1 MDSLTQ
7 IVVGIATAEAV
18 LGKQLKN
25 KSFIYGAIIGTLPDL
40 DIWFGKLFDP
50 LTAISIHRGLSHSII
65 FYLFLSVFL
74 GSLIFKIEKRKIKLF
89 HAIHATFLILF
100 THSIID
106 AFTTWGTQIFWP
118 LPYKV
123 ALKSIFVID
132 IFYTIPWII
141 CLYFVFKNQ
150 DFINRK
156 KWLIRGFY
164 ITTAYLI
171 LGLGIKTY
179 VVNKF
184 EKALSSQN
192 IEYTEIIVKPTFSNI
207 ILWNANVMT
216 KDSFLLADYSL
227 FDSKPIIFDSYL
239 KNDNLASSYKNH
251 PEFKQLIAISEGWYT
266 LEKSNNGIIFND
278 LRFGL
283 LKKEKNITKFTFS
296 YELSKKDINTLE
308 IKEIKKENKDGKKFL
323 AKILKRIKGN

>member
-89 HAIHATFLILF
+89 HATQATFLILF

-239 KNDNLASSYKNH
+239 QNENLGNSYKNH
-251 PEFKQLIAISEGWYT
+251 PEFKQLIDISEGWYT

-296 YELSKKDINTLE
+296 YELSKTDINTLE

>member
-296 YELSKKDINTLE
+296 YELSETDINTLE

>member
-1 MDSLTQ
+1 M
-7 IVVGIATAEAV
+7 
-18 LGKQLKN
+18 
-25 KSFIYGAIIGTLPDL
+25 
-40 DIWFGKLFDP
+40 
-50 LTAISIHRGLSHSII
+50 
-65 FYLFLSVFL
+65 
-74 GSLIFKIEKRKIKLF
+74 
-89 HAIHATFLILF
+89 
-100 THSIID
+100 
-106 AFTTWGTQIFWP
+106 
-118 LPYKV
+118 
-123 ALKSIFVID
+123 
-132 IFYTIPWII
+132 
-141 CLYFVFKNQ
+141 FKNQ

-239 KNDNLASSYKNH
+239 QNENLGNSY
-251 PEFKQLIAISEGWYT
+251 Q
-266 LEKSNNGIIFND
+266 
-278 LRFGL
+278 
-283 LKKEKNITKFTFS
+283 
-296 YELSKKDINTLE
+296 
-308 IKEIKKENKDGKKFL
+308 
-323 AKILKRIKGN
+323 

>member
-89 HAIHATFLILF
+89 HATQATFLILF

-283 LKKEKNITKFTFS
+283 LKKEKNITKFAFS
-296 YELSKKDINTLE
+296 YELSETDINTLE

>member
-74 GSLIFKIEKRKIKLF
+74 GSLIFKIEKGKIKLF

-296 YELSKKDINTLE
+296 YELSETDINTLE